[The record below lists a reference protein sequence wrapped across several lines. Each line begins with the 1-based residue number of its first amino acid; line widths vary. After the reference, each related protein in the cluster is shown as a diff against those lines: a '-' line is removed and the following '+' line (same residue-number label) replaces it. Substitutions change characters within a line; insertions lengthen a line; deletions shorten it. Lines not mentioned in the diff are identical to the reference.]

1 MNNNKKQILN
11 LLEQIKEIDNQPY
24 FSTEYIE
31 KTFLGIKTCQICK
44 TKDFYKEDICPQCK
58 RDNKINQ
65 ILK

>member
-1 MNNNKKQILN
+1 MNNKHKQILD
-11 LLEQIKEIDNQPY
+11 LLNQIQTEDNQPY

-58 RDNKINQ
+58 RDNNINQ
-65 ILK
+65 ILQ